1 MVVMMVVV
9 MVMVMVVMMI
19 LDDGGGPVSPSQR
32 TSYHANTNPRQAPTQ
47 ALLLGGCQ
55 HPVSTPSVDTYLND
69 IRFGRCQHWVSTPTK
84 GDTALLGVD
93 T

>member
-1 MVVMMVVV
+1 MDIICLFYQV
-9 MVMVMVVMMI
+9 
-19 LDDGGGPVSPSQR
+19 PVSKTPL
-32 TSYHANTNPRQAPTQ
+32 NRQVPTQ

-69 IRFGRCQHWVSTPTK
+69 IRFGRCQHWLSTPTK

>member
-1 MVVMMVVV
+1 MT
-9 MVMVMVVMMI
+9 I
-19 LDDGGGPVSPSQR
+19 RFHKNESPFE
-32 TSYHANTNPRQAPTQ
+32 YEIGQAPTQ

-69 IRFGRCQHWVSTPTK
+69 IRFGRCQHLVSTPTK

-93 T
+93 TYQMRQRFGRCQHLPKQYLLW